1 MASAKCKYTEQ
12 GKIIFSFSFSISVKQ
27 SRNLTI
33 VQDGECVNPV
43 KLIKRKIRV
52 LQYLFCYVPNSALR
66 GVKCCNLTSLP
77 RCKENCKLFTLNI
90 LLAE

>member
-1 MASAKCKYTEQ
+1 MANAKCKYRTGENNFFLFFFN
-12 GKIIFSFSFSISVKQ
+12 FSQTITQSFITRFTGMPNV
-27 SRNLTI
+27 

-52 LQYLFCYVPNSALR
+52 LKYLFCYVPNSALR

-77 RCKENCKLFTLNI
+77 
-90 LLAE
+90 